1 MFYSKSKSS
10 SFKSS
15 KDQYYK
21 NQSSKKTSKTRSKF
35 WKPTIILFLL
45 ILASSTAYIYFFKN
59 SDVIEIFPDDSI
71 IKIKAKINANL
82 EDVIKKDSIIYD
94 IIMKKRELD
103 GKKTQLS
110 ESPEDPI
117 DILLNKSSGKD
128 YFSFESIESIES
140 DDVFS
145 KYSCVEP
152 KENHNQILNQ
162 NPNKNPQQQFEQQP
176 KEYNF
181 KITEN
186 NTENNTIA
194 AKLKNRQKQKYFYCD
209 LNYFYDKNQAE
220 KEYTKIRYIY
230 AKIISPYAHTI
241 HSKQKD
247 DKYVYVLSIG
257 RFSKFEEARSLC
269 RRLVIQKQNCM
280 VTQW

>member
-1 MFYSKSKSS
+1 MFYSKSKSQ
-10 SFKSS
+10 SS
-15 KDQYYK
+15 KNQYYK
-21 NQSSKKTSKTRSKF
+21 NQSSKKTSKILRSKF
-35 WKPTIILFLL
+35 WGAAIILFLL
-45 ILASSTAYIYFFKN
+45 ILASSSAYIYFFKN

-82 EDVIKKDSIIYD
+82 EGIIKKDSIIYD
-94 IIMKKRELD
+94 IIMKKRELE
-103 GKKTQLS
+103 GKTTKLS
-110 ESPEDPI
+110 ESIEDPI
-117 DILLNKSSGKD
+117 DILLNKSSNKD
-128 YFSFESIESIES
+128 YFSFESDESVES
-140 DDVFS
+140 NDIFS

-152 KENHNQILNQ
+152 SFNQ
-162 NPNKNPQQQFEQQP
+162 NPNQNLEPQQQP

-186 NTENNTIA
+186 NTENNAIL

-230 AKIISPYAHTI
+230 AKIISLYPHTI
-241 HSKQKD
+241 HSKQKN

-257 RFSKFEEARSLC
+257 RFNKFEEARSLC